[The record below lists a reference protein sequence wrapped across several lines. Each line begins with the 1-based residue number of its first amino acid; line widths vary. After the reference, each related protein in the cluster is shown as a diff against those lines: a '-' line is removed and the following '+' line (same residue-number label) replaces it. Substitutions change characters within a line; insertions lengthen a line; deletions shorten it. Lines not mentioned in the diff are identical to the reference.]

1 MRAKVWDSKENGL
14 KLRCDSITAYT
25 KLDILLFI
33 ELVTV
38 TNYSNSGENKAEN
51 RQYT

>member
-14 KLRCDSITAYT
+14 KLRCDSTAYT
-25 KLDILLFI
+25 KLDISVII
-33 ELVTV
+33 EEVTV